1 MSRRVP
7 EFALVTGA
15 FLALTVLG
23 VGVAFTGDL
32 VRSALSAVVVGY
44 PFGLYAVSHSED
56 PTTVLPPRVVLP
68 AAAVVGAS
76 LLVAAVPGA
85 TAQLG
90 GRLLYALFA
99 SLVVSLPPAAYAVTY
114 GRLRPLPPRET
125 AAVAAVAGALLLVV
139 GPLVG
144 DAVIGAADALLVFL
158 AGVGYADVH
167 GVGTSRRV
175 RRLSVVAGGLFSL
188 CLVGV
193 GLVVGSTTTLLPWVV
208 AGIAAALGPS
218 IHYALSVEQGT
229 RSQNFF
235 NRRS

>member
-7 EFALVTGA
+7 EFALVTGG

-32 VRSALSAVVVGY
+32 VRSALTAVIVGY
-44 PFGLYAVSHSED
+44 PFGLYAVSHSDD
-56 PTTVLPPRVVLP
+56 PTDVLPPRVVLP
-68 AAAVVGAS
+68 AAAVAGAS
-76 LLVAAVPGA
+76 LLVAAVPGG
-85 TAQLG
+85 TERLG

-99 SLVVSLPPAAYAVTY
+99 GLVVALPPAAYAVAY
-114 GRLRPLPPRET
+114 GRLRPLPPRPT
-125 AAVAAVAGALLLVV
+125 AAGAAVAGALLLVA
-139 GPLVG
+139 GPLAG

-167 GVGTSRRV
+167 GVGASRRT
-175 RRLSVVAGGLFSL
+175 RRLLVVAGGVFSL
-188 CLVGV
+188 LLVGV

-208 AGIAAALGPS
+208 AAIAAALGPS
-218 IHYALSVEQGT
+218 IHYALSVEQ
-229 RSQNFF
+229 RRQNQNFF